1 MSTAKQG
8 DSSALRRWTVPAV
21 CVLAAGG
28 YLAVFLATGQV
39 ATAIW
44 SAAIMLLY
52 GAILVIFSRRSEIAA
67 ILRDDGRDER
77 RAAIQLRATAV
88 MGLVVGVFALT
99 MAFVELARG
108 HGPGDWGTICLVG
121 GASFLAAVVFF
132 ARRG

>member
-1 MSTAKQG
+1 
-8 DSSALRRWTVPAV
+8 
-21 CVLAAGG
+21 
-28 YLAVFLATGQV
+28 V

-52 GAILVIFSRRSEIAA
+52 GAILVIFSRRNEVAA

-88 MGLVVGVFALT
+88 MGLVVTVFALT

-108 HGPGDWGTICLVG
+108 TARGT
-121 GASFLAAVVFF
+121 GAPSAWSAA
-132 ARRG
+132 APS